1 MLTRLFKNKM
11 LLESNKRIIFYD
23 FETTGFNPFHCEI
36 IEIGAIDNY
45 GNQINILL
53 KPSVFLEPKITELTG
68 LTTEY
73 LTNNG
78 DEQEEGL
85 NKFNQFLN
93 KYDDIFKNNT
103 YLIAHNNH
111 SFDKL
116 FLHYQFQKYNI
127 QISQTNLKF
136 LDTLR
141 LAQLLLENRKSHSM
155 YSLGLYF
162 NIMNNNQHRALDDCL
177 ALKQIFNLLLHLSK
191 VKYHTDDLDDIIHI
205 IEFPFCYNIQN
216 I

>member
-1 MLTRLFKNKM
+1 MLTRSFKTKM
-11 LLESNKRIIFYD
+11 LSESNKRIIFYD

-36 IEIGAIDNY
+36 IEIGALDNY
-45 GNQINILL
+45 GNTFNILL
-53 KPSVFLEPKITELTG
+53 KPSTLLDKKITELTG
-68 LTTEY
+68 LTMEK
-73 LTNNG
+73 LINNG
-78 DEQEEGL
+78 LEQKKGL
-85 NKFNQFLN
+85 DLFNDFLN
-93 KYDDIFKNNT
+93 KYGDIFKNNT

-127 QISQTNLKF
+127 QISQTSLKF

-162 NIMNNNQHRALDDCL
+162 NIINNNQHRAFDDCL

-191 VKYHTDDLDDIIHI
+191 VKYYTDDLDDIIHI